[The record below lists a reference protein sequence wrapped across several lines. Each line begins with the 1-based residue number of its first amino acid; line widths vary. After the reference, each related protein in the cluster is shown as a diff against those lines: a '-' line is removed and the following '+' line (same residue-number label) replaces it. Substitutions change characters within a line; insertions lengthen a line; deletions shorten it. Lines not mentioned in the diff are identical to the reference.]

1 MNLTEALDA
10 VLPELPQTRA
20 SRSQPPRIDP
30 DLVVHETVLD
40 GEPIV
45 GVLKRG
51 KNAYFRLSP
60 FQWQLLRLFDGQR
73 SYEEIAELFTAQ
85 SGYSISSEEVRGFA
99 SEMDGS
105 ELWYESYQDKN
116 LAMREKLLAERERR
130 TKAKVNIAHI
140 SFSAWDPDRYFNWL
154 DALAGRFIY
163 SRWSL
168 LAALSLFTIETVMV
182 VNNWKMIGPDTAT
195 FFNFAQKDLGD
206 LARFWI
212 LIMIVGFIH
221 ESAHGLT
228 CKHYGGQV
236 HSMGLMF
243 LYLTPCFF
251 VDVTESWVSATK
263 LQRLATI
270 IAGIWI
276 ELVVCGIAMIFWL
289 HAPAG
294 SWLHKLMYEFI
305 LLTGI
310 AAVVINLNPL
320 LKLDGYYF
328 LTEIIEI
335 PELKERSSAFVSA
348 WIRAKIFRLN
358 VSIPVVPRRR
368 VVLFVIYAILSAA
381 YSYLLL
387 FIVLRFGYRISA
399 KWLGEFALLPI
410 LAIAFFMFRSRL
422 KALGGMLGSSWAHV
436 RRTNA
441 LRNPIFVGGAVALC
455 VLLFAPLRRDREH
468 AYFVI
473 EPAESH
479 TISAAIAGQ
488 VEAVFVR
495 QGEHVRAGQPLLT
508 MSSIDAASMRSAA
521 LAKAGQAQFAAFDSE
536 IQGRSVGAA
545 AADRAAA
552 LRHTELATE
561 AVSSLILRAPADG
574 TVLAENPE
582 KLVYENVGY
591 GQPLIRIAEGAT
603 VARVFIPATSLPRVP
618 QNAELALQMPGQFS
632 VVHLRLTSISGEPV
646 ELPAGLVAAEK
657 YKGLTL
663 PVFYSA
669 LIPLPDRMHGA
680 DYGLSGEAIV
690 FGVRRSFAQRFGSE
704 LADKVR
710 SHVWW

>member
-10 VLPELPQTRA
+10 VLPELPQTRP
-20 SRSQPPRIDP
+20 SRSQPPRLDP

-40 GEPIV
+40 GEPVV

-51 KNAYFRLSP
+51 KGAYFRLTP
-60 FQWQLLRLFDGQR
+60 FQWQLLQLFDGQR
-73 SYEEIAELFTAQ
+73 SYEEISNVFTNQ
-85 SGYSISSEEVRGFA
+85 SGSIISPDEVRGFA
-99 SEMDGS
+99 SEMEGS
-105 ELWYESYQDKN
+105 ELWYESFQDKN

-140 SFSAWDPDRYFNWL
+140 SFSAWDPDRYFDWL
-154 DALAGRFIY
+154 DAVAGRFIY

-168 LAALSLFTIETVMV
+168 IAAILLFAIETIMV

-195 FFNFAQKDLGD
+195 FFNFAEKNLND

-263 LQRLATI
+263 IQRLATI

-276 ELVVCGIAMIFWL
+276 ELVVCGIAMAFWL

-294 SWLHKLMYEFI
+294 SWFHKLMYEFI

-348 WIRAKIFRLN
+348 WVKAKIFRLAVN
-358 VSIPVVPRRR
+358 IPVVPRRR

-387 FIVLRFGYRISA
+387 FIVLRFGYRISSR
-399 KWLGEFALLPI
+399 WLGEFGLVPI
-410 LAIAFFMFRSRL
+410 VAIAFFMFRSRL
-422 KALGGMLGSSWAHV
+422 KAFGSMLGSSWTHLKA
-436 RRTNA
+436 TSI
-441 LRNPIFVGGAVALC
+441 LRNPAFAGGAIALC
-455 VLLFAPLRRDREH
+455 VLLFTPLWRDREY
-468 AYFVI
+468 AYFII
-473 EPAESH
+473 EPAELH
-479 TISAAIAGQ
+479 AICAAVPGQ
-488 VEAVFVR
+488 VEAVFIR
-495 QGEHVRAGQPLLT
+495 EGEHVHAGQPLLRMT
-508 MSSIDAASMRSAA
+508 SIQAASMRSSAIA
-521 LAKAGQAQFAAFDSE
+521 RSGQAQFNAFTSE
-536 IQGRSVGAA
+536 VQGQSIGAA
-545 AADRAAA
+545 AADETAA
-552 LRHTELATE
+552 LRDAELANE
-561 AVSSLILRAPADG
+561 AVSSLLLKAPSDG
-574 TVLAENPE
+574 TVLGDNPA
-582 KLVYENVGY
+582 KLLYENVGY
-591 GQPLIRIAEGAT
+591 GQPLIRIAEGASN
-603 VARVFIPATSLPRVP
+603 VRVFIPATALPRILP
-618 QNAELALQMPGQFS
+618 AAEVALQMPGQFS
-632 VVHLRLTSISGEPV
+632 ILHLRLTSISGEPV
-646 ELPAGLVAAEK
+646 ELPSGLVAAEK

-669 LIPLPDRMHGA
+669 LIPLPREMGGA
-680 DYGLSGEAIV
+680 AYGISGDSIV
-690 FGVRRSFAQRFGSE
+690 FGTRRSIAQRLGSNLANGVRR
-704 LADKVR
+704 
-710 SHVWW
+710 HVWW

>member
-10 VLPELPQTRA
+10 VLPELPQARP
-20 SRSQPPRIDP
+20 SRSQPPRLDP
-30 DLVVHETVLD
+30 DLIIHESVLD

-51 KNAYFRLSP
+51 KNAYFRLTP
-60 FQWQLLRLFDGQR
+60 FQWQLLQLFDGRR
-73 SYEEIAELFTAQ
+73 SYEQISEIFTAQ
-85 SGYSISSEEVRGFA
+85 SGAALSSDEVRAFA
-99 SEMDGS
+99 SEMEGS

-116 LAMREKLLAERERR
+116 LAMRERLLAERERR

-140 SFSAWDPDRYFNWL
+140 SFSAWDPDRYFDWL
-154 DALAGRFIY
+154 DVVAGRFIY

-168 LAALSLFTIETVMV
+168 LAAIVLFAVETVMV

-195 FFNFAQKDLGD
+195 FFNFAQKNLDD
-206 LARFWI
+206 FARFWI

-263 LQRLATI
+263 IQRLATI

-276 ELVVCGIAMIFWL
+276 ELIVCGIAMAFWL

-294 SWLHKLMYEFI
+294 SWFHKLMYEFI

-310 AAVVINLNPL
+310 AAVIINLNPL

-348 WIRAKIFRLN
+348 WIKARIFRLS
-358 VSIPVVPRRR
+358 VDIPVVPRRR
-368 VVLFVIYAILSAA
+368 VVLFVTYAILSAV

-387 FIVLRFGYRISA
+387 FFVLRFGYRIA
-399 KWLGEFALLPI
+399 ARFLGELALLPI
-410 LAIAFFMFRSRL
+410 LAITFFMFRSRL
-422 KALGGMLGSSWAHV
+422 KALGSLLGSSWIHIRNAV
-436 RRTNA
+436 LWRR
-441 LRNPIFVGGAVALC
+441 PVFVPAAIALC
-455 VLLFAPLRRDREH
+455 ALLFAPLWRDREH
-468 AYFVI
+468 GYFVI
-473 EPAESH
+473 EPTQSH
-479 TISAAIAGQ
+479 TIHAAVSGQ
-488 VEAVFVR
+488 VESVFVR
-495 QGEHVRAGQPLLT
+495 EGEHVHAGQPLLRMT
-508 MSSIDAASMRSAA
+508 SIQAASMRSEA
-521 LAKAGQAQFAAFDSE
+521 LARSDQAQFEAFNSE
-536 IQGRSVGAA
+536 VQGQSIGGAA
-545 AADRAAA
+545 ADQMAA
-552 LRHTELATE
+552 LRHTELAKE
-561 AVSSLILRAPADG
+561 AVSSLVLTAPVDG
-574 TVLAENPE
+574 TVLADNPA
-582 KLVYENVGY
+582 KLVYENVAY
-591 GQPLIRIAEGAT
+591 GQPLIRIAEGT
-603 VARVFIPATSLPRVP
+603 SVVRVFIPVTALPRVP
-618 QNAELALQMPGQFS
+618 PAAEVALQMPGQFS
-632 VVHLRLTSISGEPV
+632 VTYLRLTPISGEPI
-646 ELPAGLVAAEK
+646 ELPAGLVAGEK

-669 LIPLPDRMHGA
+669 VIPLPGRMNAVAH
-680 DYGLSGEAIV
+680 GLSGRSV
-690 FGVRRSFAQRFGSE
+690 LFGERRSIARRIGSG
-704 LADKVR
+704 LLDSVR
-710 SHVWW
+710 NHIWW

>member
-10 VLPELPQTRA
+10 VLPDLPQARP
-20 SRSQPPRIDP
+20 SRTQPPRLDP
-30 DLVVHETVLD
+30 DLIVHDSVLD

-51 KNAYFRLSP
+51 KNAYFRLTP
-60 FQWQLLRLFDGQR
+60 FQWQLLQLFDGHR
-73 SYEEIAELFTAQ
+73 SYAEIAQLFSSQ
-85 SGYSISSEEVRGFA
+85 SDSIISPEEVRAFT
-99 SEMDGS
+99 SEMEGS

-140 SFSAWDPDRYFNWL
+140 SFSAWDPDRYFDWL
-154 DALAGRFIY
+154 DAVAGRFIY

-168 LAALSLFTIETVMV
+168 LAAVLLFAVETVMV
-182 VNNWKMIGPDTAT
+182 VNNWHMIGPDTAT
-195 FFNFAQKDLGD
+195 FFNFGQKNLDD

-263 LQRLATI
+263 IQRLATI

-276 ELVVCGIAMIFWL
+276 ELVVCGIAMAFWL

-294 SWLHKLMYEFI
+294 SWFHKLMYEFI

-310 AAVVINLNPL
+310 AAVIINLNPL

-348 WIRAKIFRLN
+348 WIKAKIFRLS
-358 VSIPVVPRRR
+358 VDIPVVPRRR
-368 VVLFVIYAILSAA
+368 VVLFVVYAILSAA

-387 FIVLRFGYRISA
+387 FFVLRFGYRIA
-399 KWLGEFALLPI
+399 ARWIGEVALIPM

-422 KALGGMLGSSWAHV
+422 KALGSLLGASWTHIRSTALW
-436 RRTNA
+436 RRPVFAPA
-441 LRNPIFVGGAVALC
+441 LIGVG
-455 VLLFAPLRRDREH
+455 VLLFAPLWRDREH
-468 AYFVI
+468 GYFVI
-473 EPAESH
+473 EPVETH
-479 TISAAIAGQ
+479 TICAAVPGQ
-488 VEAVFVR
+488 VVSVFVR
-495 QGEHVRAGQPLLT
+495 EGEPVKRGQPLLEMT
-508 MSSIDAASMRSAA
+508 SVQAASMQSAA
-521 LAKAGQAQFAAFDSE
+521 LARSEQAQFDAFNSE
-536 IQGRSVGAA
+536 VQGQSIGTA
-545 AADRAAA
+545 AADQTAA
-552 LRHTELATE
+552 LRHTQVADE
-561 AVSSLILRAPADG
+561 AVSSLVIKAPVDG
-574 TVLAENPE
+574 TVLADNPAQ
-582 KLVYENVGY
+582 LVYENVGY

-603 VARVFIPATSLPRVP
+603 VVRVFIPVNALRRVP
-618 QNAELALQMPGQFS
+618 PSAEVALQVPGQFS
-632 VVHLRLTSISGEPV
+632 VTHLRLTPISGEPLA
-646 ELPAGLVAAEK
+646 LPAGLVSAEK
-657 YKGLTL
+657 YKGLSL

-669 LIPLPDRMHGA
+669 VIPLTEKMGGA
-680 DYGLSGEAIV
+680 TYGVSGRAIL
-690 FGVRRSFAQRFGSE
+690 FGERRSVGQRIGSGV
-704 LADKVR
+704 LNTLR
-710 SHVWW
+710 SHIWW

>member
-10 VLPELPQTRA
+10 VLPELPQVRQ
-20 SRSQPPRIDP
+20 SNSQPPRLDP
-30 DLVVHETVLD
+30 DLVVHDTVLD

-51 KNAYFRLSP
+51 KNAYFRLTP
-60 FQWQLLRLFDGQR
+60 FQWQLLQLFDGQR
-73 SYEEIAELFTAQ
+73 SYEDISQVFSSQ
-85 SGYSISSEEVRGFA
+85 SGSIIYAEEVREFA
-99 SEMDGS
+99 SEMEGS

-116 LAMREKLLAERERR
+116 LAMREKLLGERQRR
-130 TKAKVNIAHI
+130 TKAKLNIAHI
-140 SFSAWDPDRYFNWL
+140 SFSAWDPDRYFDWL
-154 DALAGRFIY
+154 DGVAGRFIY

-168 LAALSLFTIETVMV
+168 LAALMLFAVETFMV

-195 FFNFAQKDLGD
+195 FFNFAEKNLND

-251 VDVTESWVSATK
+251 VDVTESWISATK
-263 LQRLATI
+263 IQRLATI

-276 ELVVCGIAMIFWL
+276 ELVVCGIAMAFWL

-294 SWLHKLMYEFI
+294 SWFHKLMYEFI

-348 WIRAKIFRLN
+348 WLKSKIFSLT
-358 VSIPVVPRRR
+358 VQVPVVPRRR
-368 VVLFVIYAILSAA
+368 VVLFVIYAILSSA
-381 YSYLLL
+381 YSYFLL

-399 KWLGEFALLPI
+399 RWLGEFGLVPI
-410 LAIAFFMFRSRL
+410 VAIAFFMFRSRL
-422 KALGGMLGSSWAHV
+422 KALSGMLGSSWTHL
-436 RRTNA
+436 RRTHLQRKPA
-441 LRNPIFVGGAVALC
+441 FAGAAIALC
-455 VLLFAPLRRDREH
+455 VLMFTPLWRDREQ

-473 EPAESH
+473 EPEDLHSICAAVPGQIES
-479 TISAAIAGQ
+479 
-488 VEAVFVR
+488 VFVR
-495 QGEHVRAGQPLLT
+495 EGERVRAGQPLIRMT
-508 MSSIDAASMRSAA
+508 SIQAASMRSSADAKSGQARFEAFNSEIRGQSIGAAEADQTAA
-521 LAKAGQAQFAAFDSE
+521 LLNT
-536 IQGRSVGAA
+536 R
-545 AADRAAA
+545 
-552 LRHTELATE
+552 LANE
-561 AVSSLILRAPADG
+561 AVSSLVLTSPSDG
-574 TVLAENPE
+574 TILGDNPA
-582 KLVYENVGY
+582 KLVYANVGY
-591 GQPLIRIAEGAT
+591 GQPLVRIASGASN
-603 VARVFIPATSLPRVP
+603 VRVFIPATALRRIPP
-618 QNAELALQMPGQFS
+618 GAEVALEMPGQFS
-632 VVHLRLTSISGEPV
+632 IIHMRLTSISGEPV
-646 ELPAGLVAAEK
+646 QLPFGLVASEK
-657 YKGLTL
+657 YKGLVL

-669 LIPLPDRMHGA
+669 VIPLARAKG
-680 DYGLSGEAIV
+680 DYAYGISGESIV
-690 FGVRRSFAQRFGSE
+690 FGGRRSIAQRLGSDLE
-704 LADKVR
+704 NSVR
-710 SHVWW
+710 SHIWW

>member
-10 VLPELPQTRA
+10 VLPELPQARP
-20 SRSQPPRIDP
+20 SRSQPPRLDP
-30 DLVVHETVLD
+30 DLIVHESVLD

-51 KNAYFRLSP
+51 KNAYFRLTP
-60 FQWQLLRLFDGQR
+60 FQWQLLQLFDGER
-73 SYEEIAELFTAQ
+73 SYEEISQHFSGQ
-85 SGYSISSEEVRGFA
+85 SGSVISTEEVRAFA
-99 SEMDGS
+99 SEMEGS

-116 LAMREKLLAERERR
+116 LAMRERLLAERERR
-130 TKAKVNIAHI
+130 TKAKLNISHI
-140 SFSAWDPDRYFNWL
+140 SFSAWDPDRYFDWL
-154 DALAGRFIY
+154 DAVAGRFIY

-168 LAALSLFTIETVMV
+168 VAAIMLFAVETVMV

-195 FFNFAQKDLGD
+195 FFNFGQKNLDD

-263 LQRLATI
+263 IQRLATI

-276 ELVVCGIAMIFWL
+276 ELIVCGMAMAIWL

-294 SWLHKLMYEFI
+294 SWFHKLMYEFI

-310 AAVVINLNPL
+310 AAVIINLNPL

-328 LTEIIEI
+328 LTEVIEI

-348 WIRAKIFRLN
+348 WIKAKIFRL
-358 VSIPVVPRRR
+358 SIDVPVVPRRR
-368 VVLFVIYAILSAA
+368 VLLFVAYAILSAA

-387 FIVLRFGYRISA
+387 FFVLRFGYRIA
-399 KWLGEFALLPI
+399 ARWLGELALIPI
-410 LAIAFFMFRSRL
+410 LAIAFYMFRSRL
-422 KALGGMLGSSWAHV
+422 KALGGLLGSSWKHI
-436 RRTNA
+436 RSTA
-441 LRNPIFVGGAVALC
+441 LWRKPLFLPALIAFC
-455 VLLFAPLRRDREH
+455 VLLFVPLWRDREH

-473 EPAESH
+473 EPAESQ
-479 TISAAIAGQ
+479 TLSAALPGK
-488 VEAVFVR
+488 VESVFVR
-495 QGEHVRAGQPLLT
+495 EGEHVHAGQPVLR
-508 MSSIDAASMRSAA
+508 MSSIQAASMRSSASA
-521 LAKAGQAQFAAFDSE
+521 RSGQAQFDAFNSQV
-536 IQGRSVGAA
+536 QGLSIGSA
-545 AADRAAA
+545 AADQTAA
-552 LRHTELATE
+552 LRNTELANE
-561 AVSSLILRAPADG
+561 AVSSLVLRAPVDG
-574 TVLAENPE
+574 TVLTDNPS
-582 KLVYENVGY
+582 KLVYEDVAY
-591 GQPLIRIAEGAT
+591 GQPLVRIAEGAN
-603 VARVFIPATSLPRVP
+603 VARVFIPVTALQRVP
-618 QNAELALQMPGQFS
+618 RAAEVALEMPGQFS
-632 VVHLRLTSISGEPV
+632 ILHLRLGPISGEPV
-646 ELPAGLVAAEK
+646 ELPAGLVEAEK

-669 LIPLPDRMHGA
+669 VIPLP
-680 DYGLSGEAIV
+680 GEADRAAYGISGQTIV
-690 FGVRRSFAQRFGSE
+690 FGERRSLAQR
-704 LADKVR
+704 LASSVSNSVK
-710 SHVWW
+710 SHIWW